1 MQVSAYSLSAIL
13 MSVSAVCVPSA
24 LQHFWMRRIF
34 LESGSVVCPVGR
46 SPLLLLLAAAVE
58 CDTVALAPV
67 AVDTVKFLMCK
78 FCTANQQFF
87 LFIKWNAT
95 HQILRRWIQEGRDLH
110 CFHDFKTVRHTTCDS
125 FLYLTDNVA
134 KLHVLLM

>member
-1 MQVSAYSLSAIL
+1 
-13 MSVSAVCVPSA
+13 
-24 LQHFWMRRIF
+24 MRRIF
-34 LESGSVVCPVGR
+34 LESGSVVCPAGR

-87 LFIKWNAT
+87 SV
-95 HQILRRWIQEGRDLH
+95 HQMERYTSNPSSMDPGGSR
-110 CFHDFKTVRHTTCDS
+110 S
-125 FLYLTDNVA
+125 A
-134 KLHVLLM
+134 LLP